1 MVKID
6 FSKDFNL
13 TPDEFI
19 KKGKVFEFIT
29 KFEKGKTSISVLS
42 SVTLDS
48 DGIYKLIINGNYKR
62 GSSVEVSIGNQT
74 STIENMDLI
83 ATTSMKEIIPILITR
98 DYPDSLKKV
107 AEDEAKKNMKAIK
120 LNNTKN
126 I

>member
-74 STIENMDLI
+74 STIENMYLI

-107 AEDEAKKNMKAIK
+107 AEDEAKKKHEGNK
-120 LNNTKN
+120 TK
-126 I
+126 

>member
-19 KKGKVFEFIT
+19 KKGKVFKFIT

-48 DGIYKLIINGNYKR
+48 DGIYII
-62 GSSVEVSIGNQT
+62 I
-74 STIENMDLI
+74 
-83 ATTSMKEIIPILITR
+83 
-98 DYPDSLKKV
+98 
-107 AEDEAKKNMKAIK
+107 
-120 LNNTKN
+120 
-126 I
+126 

>member
-19 KKGKVFEFIT
+19 KKGKVFKFIT

-74 STIENMDLI
+74 STIENMYLI
-83 ATTSMKEIIPILITR
+83 AVTSMEEIIPILITR
-98 DYPDSLKKV
+98 DYPDSLIKV
-107 AEDEAKKNMKAIK
+107 AEDKAKKIQEGN
-120 LNNTKN
+120 KN
-126 I
+126 

>member
-13 TPDEFI
+13 TPGEFI

-62 GSSVEVSIGNQT
+62 GSSVTISIGDQN
-74 STIENMDLI
+74 STIENMYLI
-83 ATTSMKEIIPILITR
+83 AITSMKEIIPMLITR
-98 DYPDSLKKV
+98 DYPDSLIKV
-107 AEDEAKKNMKAIK
+107 AKDKANADYLTNKN
-120 LNNTKN
+120 
-126 I
+126 